1 MNTQRL
7 AVLRISPLHL
17 QQGLFASLALMVTL
31 IVVQQFVHWNQ
42 NQQPAQ
48 IPHSYNQFSHIAP
61 FAKASALK
69 ATDVG
74 LSLQP
79 VDDAATGVEQAPRP
93 QSWVF

>member
-7 AVLRISPLHL
+7 AALRISPLHL
-17 QQGLFASLALMVTL
+17 QQGLFASLALMITL
-31 IVVQQFVHWNQ
+31 IVVQQFAHWNQ
-42 NQQPAQ
+42 SRQ
-48 IPHSYNQFSHIAP
+48 ITHIQRIYSHSAT

-79 VDDAATGVEQAPRP
+79 VEDATDAVEQAPHQ

>member
-7 AVLRISPLHL
+7 ATLRISPLHL
-17 QQGLFASLALMVTL
+17 QQGLFASLALMITL
-31 IVVQQFVHWNQ
+31 IAVQQFAHWTQ
-42 NQQPAQ
+42 KQQEVVQ
-48 IPHSYNQFSHIAP
+48 IHHTSYSHAAP

-79 VDDAATGVEQAPRP
+79 VEDAAAAVEQAPRQ